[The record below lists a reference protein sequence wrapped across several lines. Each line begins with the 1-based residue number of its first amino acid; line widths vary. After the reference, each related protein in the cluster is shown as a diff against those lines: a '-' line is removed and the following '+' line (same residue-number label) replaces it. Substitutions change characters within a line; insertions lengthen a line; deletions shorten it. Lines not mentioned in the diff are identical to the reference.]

1 MATASASSTNRPP
14 APARARTGSGLAGD
28 LRFQIFGALVGLSIV
43 HHELQFI
50 LEQQHSGSFATYMER
65 WAAVKPTIGWSS
77 DVGIALHLADLL
89 LGALLLVLPYRRV
102 LLMLVG
108 PSFAVINLV
117 SPERIASHNSLMVA
131 ALAVVLIFGLAEMLE
146 GAARRTRPRMERTDW
161 LGWTLTGLRLLCML
175 TYAFAVF
182 HKLNASFFS
191 LETSTAPPFAL
202 LFLETA
208 GVSRETALAFFG
220 YPTIYATLATEAMI
234 PILLLRR
241 GTRLLGCFIGVTFHL
256 AMMAHGI
263 LDFPVLIVGFYPLFM
278 GLEEARALLDRL
290 LTRPSPVRVAIT
302 LGLAIGGG
310 VIIARSPYLRNL
322 YENPTELEFIANWVH
337 STVLHLTF
345 FLFAYVTSALGAMLL
360 DRRRGT
366 ISAPAATD
374 VPSVA

>member
-1 MATASASSTNRPP
+1 M
-14 APARARTGSGLAGD
+14 
-28 LRFQIFGALVGLSIV
+28 

-65 WAAVKPTIGWSS
+65 WAAVKPTIGWPSE
-77 DVGIALHLADLL
+77 VGIALHLVDLL

-108 PSFAVINLV
+108 VSFSLTNLV

-131 ALAVVLIFGLAEMLE
+131 ALAIVLILGLAEMLD
-146 GAARRTRPRMERTDW
+146 GAARRARPRTERTDW
-161 LGWTLTGLRLLCML
+161 LGWTLTGLRSLCVL

-191 LETSTAPPFAL
+191 LATSTAPPFAL

-208 GVSRETALAFFG
+208 GISRDTALALFG
-220 YPTIYATLATEAMI
+220 YPTIYATLATEAVI

-241 GTRLLGCFIGVTFHL
+241 STRLLGCFIGVTFHL

-278 GLEEARALLDRL
+278 SLEEARALLDRL
-290 LTRPSPVRVAIT
+290 LTRPSPVRMAIT
-302 LGLAIGGG
+302 VALIIGG
-310 VIIARSPYLRNL
+310 VAIIARSPYLHNL

-345 FLFAYVTSALGAMLL
+345 FLFAYVTCTVGAMLL
-360 DRRRGT
+360 DRRGT
-366 ISAPAATD
+366 ITTATATD
-374 VPSVA
+374 VPSIA